1 MQLAMEHSGHAARSK
16 NPTNAYLF
24 SKLGKSNIIGNI
36 TANISVP
43 TSRPEGPATITGAL
57 FALYGASLSGNL
69 QYFAVNVTVG
79 HETSSEYVASEYEVL
94 DAVKARRWEA

>member
-1 MQLAMEHSGHAARSK
+1 MQT
-16 NPTNAYLF
+16 PTNAYLF
-24 SKLGKSNIIGNI
+24 SKTGKSNIIGNI
-36 TANISVP
+36 TANISLP

-79 HETSSEYVASEYEVL
+79 HETSSEYVASEYVVL
-94 DAVKARRWEA
+94 DPVQARKWRA